1 MAQTVLGRL
10 PSRPYAFT
18 GPTVDPICREAS
30 RLTARRYR
38 LACRRA
44 GRELVRAGFSRVF
57 AALVSALS
65 LTAAPFRAVSVALV
79 YLTAGCAARVRYADR
94 GGSFALTPSEAAARR
109 KLNHARVNTALAFL
123 VAGVLIFAA
132 SIYRVGLEV
141 ILDGESIG
149 YVSSQSVVEDTI
161 AAVSE
166 RAGEI
171 LGRPFTISPD
181 VIYQFSVVNKSK
193 IYDSEGIEAGLLSS
207 VPDIDRLSV
216 LLVDGEPVGAAWSP
230 SEIHSVLD
238 QILANYTSDGQVSFY
253 QNVSIQSQLAPVSLL
268 RAPEQMTAALTHRPA
283 DGKPLLSVQVVEHI
297 SYLQAVPYQTER
309 VDDPGLWL
317 GETKQLTDGAD
328 GEARVMA
335 TQTFIDGYEPV
346 TEITGSLT
354 VTPPVTEVIAV
365 GTRTR
370 DATGTFLRPYHGKI
384 SSRYGTRKLFG
395 RYEMHYGVDFSGP
408 RGDPISASDGGVV
421 VFAGTKPGYGLC
433 VIIDHENGY
442 KTVYGHCS
450 KLHVK
455 VGQRVGQGEH
465 IANIGSTGRSTG
477 NHVHFEIQVNGV
489 AKNPMSYLDG

>member
-10 PSRPYAFT
+10 PSRPYART

-30 RLTARRYR
+30 RLTARQYR

-44 GRELVRAGFSRVF
+44 GREIVLAGFSRVF
-57 AALVSALS
+57 AVILSALS
-65 LTAAPFRAVSVALV
+65 LTAVPFRAAAAALV
-79 YLTAGCAARVRYADR
+79 YALAGCAARVRYARR
-94 GGSFALTPSEAAARR
+94 GEYLASSEAMAR
-109 KLNHARVNTALAFL
+109 KKQNHARVNTALAF
-123 VAGVLIFAA
+123 VAAGILIFAA

-149 YVSSQSVVEDTI
+149 YVGSQSVVENTL

-181 VIYQFSVVNKSK
+181 IIYQFSVVNKNK
-193 IYDSEGIEAGLLSS
+193 IYDSEGITSGLLSGI
-207 VPDIDRLSV
+207 PDIDRLSV
-216 LLVDGEPVGAAWSP
+216 LLVDGEPVGAAWTP
-230 SEIHSVLD
+230 SDLHNILD
-238 QILANYTSDGQVSFY
+238 EILARYPSDGQVSFY

-268 RAPEQMTAALTHRPA
+268 RTSDELATALTFPRRE
-283 DGKPLLSVQVVEHI
+283 GKPLLSVQVIEYDSEMRVVPYETEHI
-297 SYLQAVPYQTER
+297 
-309 VDDPGLWL
+309 DDPTLWL
-317 GETKQLTDGAD
+317 GETSLITEGVDGKAS
-328 GEARVMA
+328 VMVKR
-335 TQTFIDGYEPV
+335 TLIDGYPPE
-346 TEITGSLT
+346 TEDTGSIL
-354 VTPPVTEVIAV
+354 VTAPVTEVIAA

-370 DATGTFLRPYHGKI
+370 DATGSFIRPYHGKI

-455 VGQRVGQGEH
+455 VGQTVGQGEH

-489 AKNPMSYLDG
+489 AKNPMNYLGG